1 MESAE
6 KNFLILTKR
15 YDGSL
20 KAALEGQ
27 HESPLGMGSEFRPIE
42 VLETIYGNH
51 PIWSRMVPIL
61 LQGSTWPLEDLS
73 EEQRLSDVLEAI
85 KFGNHKGAQSDPE
98 AILKLVSKDV
108 KHGYAVA
115 FPLSKAHLIP
125 GILIAPM
132 NIMHQ
137 NTIDETGR
145 IVEKERLTRESAK
158 LFCAQSIL
166 MQNRFFITPLGCN
179 KN

>member
-6 KNFLILTKR
+6 KNFLILTKK
-15 YDGSL
+15 YGGSL

-27 HESPLGMGSEFRPIE
+27 QESPLGMGSEFRPLE

-51 PIWSRMVPIL
+51 PIWNRMVPIL
-61 LQGSTWPLEDLS
+61 RQGSTWPLEDLS

-85 KFGNHKGAQSDPE
+85 KFGNHKGAESNPE

-115 FPLSKAHLIP
+115 FPLSKTHLIP

-137 NTIDETGR
+137 NTIDESGR
-145 IVEKERLTRESAK
+145 IIEKEQYNMIKATCL
-158 LFCAQSIL
+158 AQVH
-166 MQNRFFITPLGCN
+166 R
-179 KN
+179 